1 MRAASTLAA
10 LPVMRG
16 KALAALVGAALIFS
30 PPVALALDVG
40 SSAGRSLVDC
50 DDLRRGA
57 TEAQAR
63 YVQINTPRVDPVK
76 TFDDATGS
84 CLEFIS
90 MFDIGFSFT
99 IPSIGD
105 LDALLRSMAAKLL
118 QRACQAATQQFNR
131 AVNDAV
137 QGAGLSNVPF
147 ASGGVTTST
156 SGTGVTGGVTIKD
169 DGGSTVRNAVS
180 NATDRV
186 INFLR

>member
-1 MRAASTLAA
+1 MATRALLAILTASLLVSAPATAA
-10 LPVMRG
+10 Q
-16 KALAALVGAALIFS
+16 
-30 PPVALALDVG
+30 
-40 SSAGRSLVDC
+40 SLVDC

-57 TEAQAR
+57 TDAQAR

-156 SGTGVTGGVTIKD
+156 NGTGVTGGVTVKD
-169 DGGSTVRNAVS
+169 DGGSTVRNAVN

>member
-1 MRAASTLAA
+1 MGAKAA
-10 LPVMRG
+10 LTLLIASLIASAP
-16 KALAALVGAALIFS
+16 AAATQ
-30 PPVALALDVG
+30 
-40 SSAGRSLVDC
+40 SLVDC
-50 DDLRRGA
+50 EDLRRGA
-57 TEAQAR
+57 TDAQAR
-63 YVQINTPRVDPVK
+63 YVQIYTPRVDPVK

-90 MFDIGFSFT
+90 MFDVGFSFT

-131 AVNDAV
+131 AVSDAL
-137 QGAGLSNVPF
+137 QGAGINDVPF
-147 ASGGVTTST
+147 VSGGVTTST
-156 SGTGVTGGVTIKD
+156 SGTGVSGGITVND

>member
-1 MRAASTLAA
+1 MVTRALLTILTASLLVTAPATAA
-10 LPVMRG
+10 Q
-16 KALAALVGAALIFS
+16 
-30 PPVALALDVG
+30 
-40 SSAGRSLVDC
+40 SLVDC

-63 YVQINTPRVDPVK
+63 YVQTYTPRVDPVK

-99 IPSIGD
+99 IPSLGD
-105 LDALLRSMAAKLL
+105 IDALLRSMAAKLL

-137 QGAGLSNVPF
+137 QGAGLNNVPF

>member
-1 MRAASTLAA
+1 MRSKT
-10 LPVMRG
+10 
-16 KALAALVGAALIFS
+16 LAALVGAVLIFS

-40 SSAGRSLVDC
+40 SSAGQSLVDC

-63 YVQINTPRVDPVK
+63 YVQISTPRVDPVK

-105 LDALLRSMAAKLL
+105 LDALLRNMAMKLL

-137 QGAGLSNVPF
+137 QSVTGGTGLNDIPF
-147 ASGGVTTST
+147 VSGGVTTGT
-156 SGTGVTGGVTIKD
+156 GGTGVTGGVTVKS
-169 DGGSTVRNAVS
+169 DGGSTVRRTVE

-186 INFLR
+186 INFVK

>member
-1 MRAASTLAA
+1 MGTRSLLVLLAASLIASAPATAA
-10 LPVMRG
+10 Q
-16 KALAALVGAALIFS
+16 
-30 PPVALALDVG
+30 
-40 SSAGRSLVDC
+40 SLVDC

-57 TEAQAR
+57 TDAQLR
-63 YVQINTPRVDPVK
+63 YIQTYQPRVDPVK

-99 IPSIGD
+99 IPSLGD
-105 LDALLRSMAAKLL
+105 IDALLRGMAMKLL

-137 QGAGLSNVPF
+137 QSVTNGTGLNDIPF
-147 ASGGVTTST
+147 ASGGITTGT
-156 SGTGVTGGVTIKD
+156 NGTGVSGGVTVKD
-169 DGGSTVRNAVS
+169 DGGSMVRRTVE

-186 INFLR
+186 VNTLK

>member
-1 MRAASTLAA
+1 MSAKAILVLTASLLASTPATA
-10 LPVMRG
+10 VQ
-16 KALAALVGAALIFS
+16 
-30 PPVALALDVG
+30 
-40 SSAGRSLVDC
+40 SLVDC

-84 CLEFIS
+84 CLDFIS

-99 IPSIGD
+99 IPGIGD

-156 SGTGVTGGVTIKD
+156 SGAGVTGNVTIKD
-169 DGGSTVRNAVS
+169 DGGSTVRNALD

>member
-1 MRAASTLAA
+1 MMRS
-10 LPVMRG
+10 
-16 KALAALVGAALIFS
+16 KALVALVGAALIFS

-63 YVQINTPRVDPVK
+63 YVHTYTPRVDPVK

-105 LDALLRSMAAKLL
+105 LDALLRSMAMKLL

-137 QGAGLSNVPF
+137 QSVNAPLAQVAGNVPGV
-147 ASGGVTTST
+147 SGGIST
-156 SGTGVTGGVTIKD
+156 GSGSAGVTIKD
-169 DGGSTVRNAVS
+169 DGGSTVRNTIN

-186 INFLR
+186 INFVR

>member
-1 MRAASTLAA
+1 MATRALLAILTASLLVSAPATAA
-10 LPVMRG
+10 Q
-16 KALAALVGAALIFS
+16 
-30 PPVALALDVG
+30 
-40 SSAGRSLVDC
+40 SLVDC

-169 DGGSTVRNAVS
+169 DGGSTVRNAVD